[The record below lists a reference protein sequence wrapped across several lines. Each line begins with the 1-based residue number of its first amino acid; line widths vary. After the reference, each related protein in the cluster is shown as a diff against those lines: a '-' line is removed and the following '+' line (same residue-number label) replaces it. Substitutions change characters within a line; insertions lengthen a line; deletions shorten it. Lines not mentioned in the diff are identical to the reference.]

1 MKRTHDLSGAEKRKA
16 NKKKEAN
23 AVCNTRPLTSFLTVV
38 SDLAQRH
45 AAEGTDIVSETD
57 DDVPCTSQLSPASES
72 LSDNETVVDNAQP
85 TTCCYETML
94 YFYFCCIIFVLYC
107 SFYRIMVQCR
117 YYIVVIILSYE
128 I

>member
-1 MKRTHDLSGAEKRKA
+1 MEYL
-16 NKKKEAN
+16 KEIILWDCGSQM
-23 AVCNTRPLTSFLTVV
+23 VTLPMISCDFVTSELFRYVLVTVLV
-38 SDLAQRH
+38 LLY
-45 AAEGTDIVSETD
+45 IV
-57 DDVPCTSQLSPASES
+57 VYY
-72 LSDNETVVDNAQP
+72 
-85 TTCCYETML
+85 CYETML